1 MVRWF
6 SSIIL
11 VATMALASV
20 GCTSTTMYRVSGKT
34 ARSDAQC
41 TKHVKPGEY
50 CEKRS
55 EISSRAVLTGF
66 VVGTLLVVAAS
77 AGSSYGDQYNGLTQG
92 D

>member
-1 MVRWF
+1 MVRWL
-6 SSIIL
+6 SSTFL
-11 VATMALASV
+11 VAALSLGAA
-20 GCTSTTMYRVSGKT
+20 GCTNSTMYRVSGNG

-55 EISSRAVLTGF
+55 EVSSGAVAATLI
-66 VVGTLLVVAAS
+66 VGTLVVLAAS
-77 AGSSYGDQYNGLTQG
+77 AGSSYGDQYNGLNQG